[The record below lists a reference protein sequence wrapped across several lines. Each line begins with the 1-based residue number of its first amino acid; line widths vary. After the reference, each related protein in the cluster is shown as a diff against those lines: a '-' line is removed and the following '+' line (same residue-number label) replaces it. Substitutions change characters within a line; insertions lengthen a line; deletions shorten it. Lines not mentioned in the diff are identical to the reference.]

1 MTSSLTYSISDFSY
15 LEFQSKQSIM
25 KKLLSLLL
33 ILFFVTDG
41 YSRLRVK
48 NVDVVKG
55 EVEIKNVAGFAFDYN
70 NFQFVINNVVFN
82 MSNLTIA
89 SGNLNAGLD
98 EIIIITGLVF
108 PTAGSVSIWYPN
120 SLSQGANVNLVDFM
134 QYGSAGNPY
143 EASADSAGL
152 WTIGDFVTGNP
163 PYSHTGGPL
172 DEGVTFWQANTVGIN
187 EYNGGIKFS
196 TFPNP
201 AINTLNLKIEPNL
214 LGEDLQLTI
223 VDLQGKQMIQKPME
237 KLINTIPVSHLPKG
251 IYYAILVNNEGILK
265 TKPVQIR

>member
-1 MTSSLTYSISDFSY
+1 
-15 LEFQSKQSIM
+15 M

-33 ILFFVTDG
+33 ILFFITDG

-152 WTIGDFVTGNP
+152 WTIGDFVAGNP
-163 PYSHTGGPL
+163 PYIHTGGPT
-172 DEGVTFWQANTVGIN
+172 DEGVSFWQANTVSMDEFSNRIS
-187 EYNGGIKFS
+187 FS
-196 TFPNP
+196 TYPNP
-201 AINTLNLKIEPNL
+201 AISTLNISVGPNL
-214 LGEDLQLTI
+214 LGDDLQLVI
-223 VDLQGKQMIQKPME
+223 VDLQGKKMIQRPVE
-237 KLINTIPVSHLPKG
+237 QVDDSVPVSQLPKG
-251 IYYAILVNNEGILK
+251 IYFAILINNEGVLEREK
-265 TKPVQIR
+265 VQVN